1 MRRRNGKKDS
11 KKDQEKV
18 SEKNIMER
26 RSRRRKVR
34 IFNGMEKQ
42 KGVSKKI

>member
-1 MRRRNGKKDS
+1 MERRTP
-11 KKDQEKV
+11 KDQEKV